1 MLDGRGVDSR
11 DNMVGVQS
19 FAVIGVNSRDDDSLL
34 DKPLNI
40 ERCESL
46 LTLQVEYSPCSVKWY
61 SAYRKGSVG
70 IALVIQPDAHLAGFQ
85 TWLTSE
91 YDGAAPSHHWVHACQ
106 DWMNLEDGGRQRP
119 WRLVY
124 GL

>member
-1 MLDGRGVDSR
+1 MPDGRGVDSR
-11 DNMVGVQS
+11 DNTGVRS

-40 ERCESL
+40 EPYESL

-61 SAYRKGSVG
+61 SAYRKDSVG
-70 IALVIQPDAHLAGFQ
+70 IALVIQPDARLAGLQ
-85 TWLTSE
+85 TSLTSE
-91 YDGAAPSHHWVHACQ
+91 CDDAAPSHHWMHACQ

-119 WRLVY
+119 
-124 GL
+124 